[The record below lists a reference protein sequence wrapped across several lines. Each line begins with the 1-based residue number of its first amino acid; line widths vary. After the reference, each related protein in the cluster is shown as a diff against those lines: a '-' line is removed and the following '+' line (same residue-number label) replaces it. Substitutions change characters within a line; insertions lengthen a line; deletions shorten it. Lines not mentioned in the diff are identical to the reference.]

1 MQAGSYYYYLKHYY
15 CILQHQICQTNST
28 ELKNL
33 YNSMILLPGWFCL
46 GNFDIKVTIFL
57 PDFGIKV
64 TIFHQI
70 L

>member
-1 MQAGSYYYYLKHYY
+1 MQAGSYYYYLKHFYNIKY
-15 CILQHQICQTNST
+15 AKQTV

-33 YNSMILLPGWFCL
+33 YNLMILLPSWFCL